1 MYQGYVSNALRLE
14 NKVVS
19 MAELFYLQT
28 RRHGGNYYV
37 RFKLEDGSLSNF
49 KSTGTTNYNEAKRI
63 AYNWL
68 STGNIPARMNSKTP
82 DQSVTDLEK
91 LNLMNKLKTTEFD
104 FADIQKI
111 IDILVD
117 RKLLVSGII
126 RATPESRDALEF
138 FNEFWEYEISPY
150 AKENKVLGSELSRS
164 YFATNKGRIKNYW
177 TSRLA
182 GKYLGEITPDDV
194 AAIYQD
200 PKLMDLAPKTVKGI
214 IDSVVVPLK
223 WAYQKHLTQISGFD
237 NIPHVKVKT
246 QKERE
251 IVPLRTIPDVFS
263 AKWENEMSRLAN
275 LVGMYTGMRTGEVQ
289 ALRAEDIFEDHI
301 HVKHSW
307 DRFAKDIKPT
317 KTGEE
322 RDVPIS
328 KELYDALMN
337 QLSFN
342 PRKDIDGKHAFIFFG
357 DDPSRPVNQRLFNKY
372 LHRALADMGY
382 ENPEEISFYSWRHGF
397 CTEARGVVND
407 DRVVR
412 SVSGHKTQQM
422 FEHYS
427 KHIEHDA
434 SLATMSN
441 AAQELFGDIVTKT
454 LNTPIEDGE
463 SA

>member
-1 MYQGYVSNALRLE
+1 
-14 NKVVS
+14 

-104 FADIQKI
+104 FVDIQKI

-117 RKLLVSGII
+117 RNLLVSGII

-214 IDSVVVPLK
+214 IDSVIVPLK

-342 PRKDIDGKHAFIFFG
+342 PRKDIDGNHAFIFFG